1 MGDLNTLWYRFP
13 TMSYYIKRPSAIDP
27 NKTVFYKGNYHWTET
42 YADRKKYTTK
52 TKAVAETVPPVNA
65 SNPFDEAEVVKA

>member
-1 MGDLNTLWYRFP
+1 
-13 TMSYYIKRPSAIDP
+13 MSYYIKRPSAIDKT
-27 NKTVFYKGNYHWTET
+27 KTVYYKGGYHWTET

-52 TKAVAETVPPVNA
+52 KAATEATTPPVNA